1 VNVYEIVTT
10 RILDQLQKGTV
21 PWRKPWSTITA
32 GPRNLITNKPYRG
45 INVFLLGAHR
55 FASPYFLTF
64 KQALDR
70 GGVVKKGE
78 RGCPIVFWKWR
89 DNEEDS
95 AAESEHERKPA
106 APVLRYYTVFN
117 VEQCE
122 GVPSPAVETRR
133 PFEPLPECERVV
145 RAMPNP
151 PRLEHQ
157 GTQAFYRPST
167 DTVTLPPPERFNSRE
182 LYYSTLLH
190 ELTHSTGHESR
201 LARKGITDAVLFGS
215 HEYSHEEL
223 VAEMGAAFICGH
235 CGIDAA
241 TLTES
246 TSYIAGWLQALQNDT
261 RMVVLAA
268 AQAQKAADL
277 ILGHAEA
284 PAVEQAA

>member
-1 VNVYEIVTT
+1 M
-10 RILDQLQKGTV
+10 
-21 PWRKPWSTITA
+21 
-32 GPRNLITNKPYRG
+32 
-45 INVFLLGAHR
+45 
-55 FASPYFLTF
+55 
-64 KQALDR
+64 
-70 GGVVKKGE
+70 
-78 RGCPIVFWKWR
+78 FWKWHQE
-89 DNEEDS
+89 EEDS
-95 AAESEHERKPA
+95 EETGHGRKPV
-106 APVLRYYTVFN
+106 APILRYYTVFN
-117 VEQCE
+117 VEQCD

-133 PFEPLPECERVV
+133 PFEPLPQCERMV
-145 RAMPNP
+145 RGMPTP

-167 DTVTLPPPERFNSRE
+167 DTVMLPPPERFNSRD
-182 LYYSTLLH
+182 LYYSTLFH

-201 LARKGITDAVLFGS
+201 LARKGITDAALFGS
-215 HEYSHEEL
+215 HEYSREEL
-223 VAEMGAAFICGH
+223 VAEMGAAFLCGH

-246 TSYIAGWLQALQNDT
+246 TSYIAGWLQAVQNDT

>member
-1 VNVYEIVTT
+1 MNVYEIVTT

-32 GPRNLITNKPYRG
+32 EPRNLITNKRYRG
-45 INVFLLGAHR
+45 INVFLLGGHR

-64 KQALDR
+64 KQALER
-70 GGVVKKGE
+70 GGAVKKGE
-78 RGCPIVFWKWR
+78 RGCPIVFWKWHPQ
-89 DNEEDS
+89 EEDS
-95 AAESEHERKPA
+95 AEEIGPGRKPV

-133 PFEPLPECERVV
+133 PFEPLPECERRV
-145 RAMPNP
+145 RGMPTP
-151 PRLEHQ
+151 PRLEH
-157 GTQAFYRPST
+157 GGAQAFYRPST
-167 DTVTLPPPERFNSRE
+167 DTVMLPPSERFNSRE
-182 LYYSTLLH
+182 LYYSTLFH

-201 LARKGITDAVLFGS
+201 LGRKGITDAILFGS
-215 HEYSHEEL
+215 HEYSREEL
-223 VAEMGAAFICGH
+223 VAEMGAAFLCGH

-246 TSYIAGWLQALQNDT
+246 TSYIAGWLRALQNDT

-277 ILGHAEA
+277 ILGHVEA

>member
-1 VNVYEIVTT
+1 MNVYEIVTT

-106 APVLRYYTVFN
+106 APLLRYYTVFN

-182 LYYSTLLH
+182 LYSLLH

>member
-1 VNVYEIVTT
+1 MNVYEIVTT

-106 APVLRYYTVFN
+106 APLLRYYTVFN

>member
-1 VNVYEIVTT
+1 MNVYEIVTT

-106 APVLRYYTVFN
+106 APLLRYYTVFN

-215 HEYSHEEL
+215 HEYSREEL

-284 PAVEQAA
+284 PAVERAA